1 MGRVELK
8 HILYQVADGIATI
21 TVNRAEVMNALS
33 AATVRELDQ
42 AFAAAGADA
51 DVRVLIVTGAGEK
64 AFVSGADIAE
74 LANLDPV
81 EGRRT
86 AEFGQSVLR
95 RLETMGKPS
104 IAAINGYAL
113 GGGCELAM
121 ACTIRIAAESA
132 KIGLP
137 EVTLGV
143 IPGYA
148 GTQRLP
154 RIVGRGTAMDLILT
168 GRAIEAQE
176 ALRVGLVSQVVP
188 VAELMEAARKTALR
202 ILRNGPLAVRAAMQS
217 VDHGLDVGFEHGCRM
232 EASLFGLLC
241 ATGDMREG
249 LKAFLEKRRAEFKGR

>member
-1 MGRVELK
+1 MELK
-8 HILYQVADGIATI
+8 HILYKVADGIATI
-21 TVNRAEVMNALS
+21 TINRADVLNALS
-33 AATVRELDQ
+33 AVTVRELGE
-42 AFAAAGADA
+42 ALAAAQAD
-51 DVRVLIVTGAGEK
+51 DNVRVLVLTGAGEK
-64 AFVSGADIAE
+64 SFVSGADIAE

-81 EGRRT
+81 AGRRT
-86 AEFGQSVLR
+86 AEFGQSVFR

-121 ACTIRIAAESA
+121 SCTIRIAADSA

-143 IPGYA
+143 IPGYG

-154 RIVGRGTAMDLILT
+154 RIVGRGAALDLILT
-168 GRAIEAQE
+168 GRAVDAQE
-176 ALRVGLVSQVVP
+176 ALRIGLVSQVVP
-188 VAELMEAARKTALR
+188 LADLMETARKTALR
-202 ILRNGPLAVRAAMQS
+202 ILRNGPLAIRAAMES
-217 VDHGLDVGFEHGCRM
+217 VDRGLDMGIERGLEV

-249 LKAFLEKRRAEFKGR
+249 LKAFLEKRKAEFKGK